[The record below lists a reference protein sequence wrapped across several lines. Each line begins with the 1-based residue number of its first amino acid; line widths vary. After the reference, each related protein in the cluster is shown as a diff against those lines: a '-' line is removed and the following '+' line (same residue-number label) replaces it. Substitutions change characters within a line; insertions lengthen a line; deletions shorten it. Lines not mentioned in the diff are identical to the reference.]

1 MTVKIGD
8 LAAKLGLTNK
18 EVVSQAVSMGIAA
31 KTASS
36 SISDEDALAVEN
48 ALKNKN
54 TEETETK
61 VVRAES
67 KKSVSADDGEPKV
80 QVKAAKV
87 VKAATPKKSQPK
99 TDKKSESAPVR
110 KAPIGRPITKAEAES
125 RRRPAGTP
133 ITKKEKAEKEAQAA
147 REKEEILAQKKAE

>member
-87 VKAATPKKSQPK
+87 VKAATPKNPSLRQIKN
-99 TDKKSESAPVR
+99 
-110 KAPIGRPITKAEAES
+110 
-125 RRRPAGTP
+125 RRVP
-133 ITKKEKAEKEAQAA
+133 
-147 REKEEILAQKKAE
+147 L